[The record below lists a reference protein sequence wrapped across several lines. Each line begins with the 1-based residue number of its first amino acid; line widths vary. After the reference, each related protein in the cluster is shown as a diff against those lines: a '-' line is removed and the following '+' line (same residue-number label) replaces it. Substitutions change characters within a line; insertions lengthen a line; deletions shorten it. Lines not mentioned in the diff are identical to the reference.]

1 MTARTISALARSN
14 SERAASGTIDCL
26 FHDAAT
32 VAAHSATI
40 PHTGV
45 AWFDA
50 DALAKY
56 TLPIA
61 RARRAG
67 SRPPLPGGILW
78 VG

>member
-1 MTARTISALARSN
+1 MTARTVSTLARSN

-26 FHDAAT
+26 CHDVRE

-56 TLPIA
+56 TIPINL
-61 RARRAG
+61 ARRAG
-67 SRPPLPGGILW
+67 TRPPLPGGVLW
-78 VG
+78 GS